1 MLGVAWSRLAWS
13 GLDGSRVIWVGLEW
27 SGCVQN
33 GVGGSR
39 AVWGDLGW
47 SGCVW
52 TGPGVPGLIL
62 KVPKLWVL
70 LIILSFLFPWAPQLF
85 SRVLWG
91 RGWYVGGCGG
101 CGMRG

>member
-1 MLGVAWSRLAWS
+1 M
-13 GLDGSRVIWVGLEW
+13 IWVGLEW
-27 SGCVQN
+27 PGCVQN

-47 SGCVW
+47 SECAW
-52 TGPGVPGLIL
+52 TDL

-70 LIILSFLFPWAPQLF
+70 LIILSFLFSLGSSAF
-85 SRVLWG
+85 SRVPWG

-101 CGMRG
+101 GGMRG